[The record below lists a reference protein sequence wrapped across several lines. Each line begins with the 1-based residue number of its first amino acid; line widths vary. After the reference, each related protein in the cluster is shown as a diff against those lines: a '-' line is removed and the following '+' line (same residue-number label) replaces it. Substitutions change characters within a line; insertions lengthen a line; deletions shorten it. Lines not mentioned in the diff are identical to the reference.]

1 MTRMYVNI
9 SVISCSMCFA
19 SLTVMLLLFAMEMTL
34 QRQWKAKS
42 RIDWKLT
49 SRYIEKLRHSIE
61 KINKRHKLE
70 ESKKKELE
78 ESKKESELSW
88 WLFFISRNTANGKQ
102 DTPKESLLQPLQLPP
117 RVSRVPTMVIRL
129 VPATDLLDNALR
141 SYGYS
146 PLLELTVRPTL
157 TVRSLFVHLRSR
169 WEKFCQRVQG
179 VFRLAIASSSTAG
192 VWVENRVQGIRNPPE
207 KVPILSNTNSLLS
220 YRMEKSENGTMEVNV
235 INMWERSVLMGTTCP
250 IPLNNSKQW
259 LVVLI

>member
-157 TVRSLFVHLRSR
+157 TVRSLFVHSPLQAQQVYGLKIEFRVFATHQKKCLFWVIQTAFYLIEWRS
-169 WEKFCQRVQG
+169 Q
-179 VFRLAIASSSTAG
+179 
-192 VWVENRVQGIRNPPE
+192 
-207 KVPILSNTNSLLS
+207 
-220 YRMEKSENGTMEVNV
+220 RMERWK
-235 INMWERSVLMGTTCP
+235 
-250 IPLNNSKQW
+250 
-259 LVVLI
+259 

>member
-1 MTRMYVNI
+1 MTRMYGHS
-9 SVISCSMCFA
+9 SVLRCSMYCA
-19 SLTVMLLLFAMEMTL
+19 SLTVMLLSCVMEMISR
-34 QRQWKAKS
+34 RQWKAKS
-42 RIDWKLT
+42 RIDSQLPF
-49 SRYIEKLRHSIE
+49 RYIEKLRHSIE

-70 ESKKKELE
+70 ESKKKEID
-78 ESKKESELSW
+78 ESKKEPELRW
-88 WLFFISRNTANGKQ
+88 QLFFISRDAGNDKQ
-102 DTPKESLLQPLQLPP
+102 DAPKESLLQPLQLPP

-146 PLLELTVRPTL
+146 PLLELTIRPTL

-192 VWVENRVQGIRNPPE
+192 VWVENRVQGVTNIAE

-220 YRMEKSENGTMEVNV
+220 CRMEKSENGTMEVCILLV
-235 INMWERSVLMGTTCP
+235 WKCSVHMGTMYR
-250 IPLNNSKQW
+250 ILSNNSNRW
-259 LVVLI
+259 LVMQE